1 MYFVY
6 AIASKSRNYIYVGIS
21 NNVQRRLDEHNLGYN
36 KTTKP
41 YRPFILIRQEEFL
54 TRSEVRKRE
63 ISLKSTTGKRF
74 LKSLIQEEE

>member
-41 YRPFILIRQEEFL
+41 YRPFILIRQEEFP
-54 TRSEVRKRE
+54 TRSEARKRE
-63 ISLKSTTGKRF
+63 IALKSTTGKRF